1 MVTQTKLYST
11 KKIAPSGETV
21 KPATEYG
28 TAGFTTKLPEYKL
41 TMAVSL
47 KIRDQPRM
55 LGAEVIMTRESNDVD
70 SGNIDRAE
78 IANKNA
84 ADTAIRI
91 NADGSE
97 NLYVLMQIGE
107 NQIL

>member
-1 MVTQTKLYST
+1 
-11 KKIAPSGETV
+11 
-21 KPATEYG
+21 
-28 TAGFTTKLPEYKL
+28 
-41 TMAVSL
+41 MAVSL
-47 KIRDQPRM
+47 KIRDRLRM

-84 ADTAIRI
+84 ADIAVRMH
-91 NADGSE
+91 AYGSE
-97 NLYVLMQIGE
+97 SSSIDG